1 MALVTGASRGIGEAC
16 ARALARAGA
25 RLALAARSADDL
37 ARVAASI
44 PGDPLVFT
52 ADLAASGAA
61 KDLAARATAAL
72 GGLDIL
78 VNCAGATYNRRSHK
92 LDEAQFDQ
100 VMWLNCR
107 GPLLLCTAL
116 AQGMVRRG
124 GGSII
129 NISSTAGLRGSPFQA
144 AYAASKGA
152 MDAFTRAL
160 ACEWGPAGIRVNSI
174 APGLVVTSM
183 WEKGRTIEG
192 MIETMQ
198 NQVPLR
204 RWGEPDDIADV
215 VVFLASDG
223 SRYINGQTITVDGGM
238 MSAFDPTFSAAI
250 TFGSLPQRAR
260 EAKTQ
265 SEHAHTA
272 TAERE

>member
-1 MALVTGASRGIGEAC
+1 MTNDGQPLSGKTALVTSASRGIGEAC
-16 ARALARAGA
+16 ARALAQAGA
-25 RLALAARSADDL
+25 RVALAARSADDL
-37 ARVAASI
+37 TRVAADL
-44 PGDPLVFT
+44 PGDPLVLT

-72 GGLDIL
+72 GGVDIL

-92 LDEAQFDQ
+92 LDEAQFDL
-100 VMWLNCR
+100 VMSLNCR

-116 AQGMVRRG
+116 AQNRVRR

-129 NISSTAGLRGSPFQA
+129 NISSTAGLCGSPFQA

-152 MDAFTRAL
+152 VDAFTRAL

-183 WEKGRTIEG
+183 WDKGRTIEG

-204 RWGEPDDIADV
+204 RWGEPEDIADV
-215 VVFLASDG
+215 VVFLASDR
-223 SRYINGQTITVDGGM
+223 SCYVNGQTITVDG
-238 MSAFDPTFSAAI
+238 A
-250 TFGSLPQRAR
+250 
-260 EAKTQ
+260 
-265 SEHAHTA
+265 
-272 TAERE
+272 